1 MISPEELARRARAR
15 CKHHRQPGVGG
26 FCRECYLAELEQAI
40 AEDHPEMQR
49 GDVFELVQEWLRTE
63 DEEVH

>member
-1 MISPEELARRARAR
+1 MDAETIVRQARKR

-26 FCRECYLAELEQAI
+26 FCQECILAEIEQAI
-40 AEDHPEMQR
+40 AEKHPEMKR

-63 DEEVH
+63 DDSLQ